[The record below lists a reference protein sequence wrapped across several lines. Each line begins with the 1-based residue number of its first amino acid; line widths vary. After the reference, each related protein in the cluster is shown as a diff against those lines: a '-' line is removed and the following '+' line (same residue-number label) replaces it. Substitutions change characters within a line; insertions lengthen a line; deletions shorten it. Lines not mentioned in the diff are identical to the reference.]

1 MTEEDA
7 KQKWRPM
14 VNHYNALHEPCGNS
28 FAMMGSPNDWR
39 HTKCI
44 GSSCMMWQHEN
55 VVTGAVSPTGGIV
68 SGGYCGLAG
77 KP

>member
-1 MTEEDA
+1 MTEEEA
-7 KQKWRPM
+7 KQKWCPM

-28 FAMMGSPNDWR
+28 FAAMGSPNDWR

-44 GSSCMMWQHEN
+44 GSSCMMWRIVEETKEN
-55 VVTGAVSPTGGIV
+55 AELYRH
-68 SGGYCGLAG
+68 GYCGLAG